1 MTSPLSNLRATVLA
15 VAFGIALAG
24 AAAAH
29 EYAIGGLAIGHPYAR
44 PTAPS
49 QPTGGGY
56 FSIANRGA
64 GADRLVSAAAPSV
77 ARAVELHSMKME
89 GNVMRMR
96 EVGSIDVAPGQSV
109 KLEPGGLHLMLV
121 GLKAPLVA
129 GSAFPM
135 TLTFE
140 KAGRIEVEVKV
151 EPIAV
156 GAGPMASMAMPHA
169 PASAGAAP
177 HTH

>member
-1 MTSPLSNLRATVLA
+1 MTSPLSSFRAAVLA
-15 VAFGIALAG
+15 IAAGSTLAG
-24 AAAAH
+24 AAVAH
-29 EYAIGGLAIGHPYAR
+29 DYTLGGLAIGHPYAR
-44 PTAPS
+44 PTAPA

-56 FSIANRGA
+56 LSIANRSG
-64 GADRLVSAAAPSV
+64 GADRLVGAAAPSV
-77 ARAVELHSMKME
+77 AKAVELHSMRME

-96 EVGSIDVAPGQSV
+96 EVASVDIAPGQSV

-121 GLKAPLVA
+121 GLKAPLVVGA
-129 GSAFPM
+129 AFPL

-151 EPIAV
+151 EPLAA
-156 GAGPMASMAMPHA
+156 GAAPMSSMAMPGA
-169 PASAGAAP
+169 SASAGAMQ